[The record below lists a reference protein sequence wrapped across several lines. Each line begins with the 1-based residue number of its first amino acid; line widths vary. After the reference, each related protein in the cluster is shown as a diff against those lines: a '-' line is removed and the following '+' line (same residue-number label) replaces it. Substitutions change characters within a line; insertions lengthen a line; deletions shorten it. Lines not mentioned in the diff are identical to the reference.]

1 MIGSQTELDGQ
12 SEIEQ
17 GKRMTG
23 TPHIEAAKGDFAE
36 TVLMPGDPLRAQAL
50 AEKHLD
56 DVRQVN
62 RVRNMFGFT
71 GTFKGKPVSIMGSG
85 MGMPSISIYAHE
97 LFDYYGVKQIIRVGT
112 CGGLLD
118 DMQVGDLVMASAA
131 STDTAMNRQRFG
143 GWDFSA
149 SADFDLLRRVHD
161 KATQEGLKIR
171 TGNVFSSDWFYHPDA
186 DFIEKMQKMGILAL
200 DMESAAL
207 YALAQQHGRRA
218 LTILSVSD
226 VIPTGE
232 RASHETRQNAFAK
245 VIEVVLDAVLETDA
259 GS

>member
-1 MIGSQTELDGQ
+1 
-12 SEIEQ
+12 
-17 GKRMTG
+17 MTG
-23 TPHIEAAKGDFAE
+23 TPHIEAARGDFAE

-50 AEKHLD
+50 AKNYLQ

-62 RVRNMFGFT
+62 SVRNMLGFT
-71 GTFKGKPVSIMGSG
+71 GTFNGKAVSIMGSG

-112 CGGLLD
+112 CGGLLA
-118 DMQVGDLVMASAA
+118 DMQVGDLVLASAA
-131 STDTAMNRQRFG
+131 STDSAMNRQRFSN
-143 GWDFSA
+143 WDFA
-149 SADFDLLRRVHD
+149 AGADFDLLTRVHD
-161 KATQEGLKIR
+161 LAVKKGLNIR
-171 TGNVFSSDWFYHPDA
+171 TGNVFASDWFYHPDES
-186 DFIEKMQKMGILAL
+186 FIEQVQKMGILAL

-232 RASHETRQNAFAK
+232 RASHETRQNAFGT
-245 VIEVVLDAVLETDA
+245 VIEVVLEAVLEA
-259 GS
+259 ESNI

>member
-1 MIGSQTELDGQ
+1 
-12 SEIEQ
+12 
-17 GKRMTG
+17 MTG
-23 TPHIEAAKGDFAE
+23 TPHIEAARGDFAK

-50 AEKHLD
+50 AKNYLQ

-62 RVRNMFGFT
+62 SVRNMLGFT
-71 GTFKGKPVSIMGSG
+71 GTFNGKAVSIMGSG

-112 CGGLLD
+112 CGGLLA
-118 DMQVGDLVMASAA
+118 DMQVGDLVLASAA
-131 STDTAMNRQRFG
+131 STDSAMNRQRFSN
-143 GWDFSA
+143 WDFA
-149 SADFDLLRRVHD
+149 AGADFDLLTRVHD
-161 KATQEGLKIR
+161 LAVKKGLNIR
-171 TGNVFSSDWFYHPDA
+171 TGNVFASDWFYHPDEA
-186 DFIEKMQKMGILAL
+186 FIENVQKMGILAL

-232 RASHETRQNAFAK
+232 RASHETRQNAFGT
-245 VIEVVLDAVLETDA
+245 VIEVVLEAVLEA
-259 GS
+259 ESNI

>member
-1 MIGSQTELDGQ
+1 
-12 SEIEQ
+12 
-17 GKRMTG
+17 MTG
-23 TPHIEAAKGDFAE
+23 TPHIGASRGDFAE

-50 AEKHLD
+50 AKNHLD
-56 DVRQVN
+56 DARLVN
-62 RVRNMFGFT
+62 SVRNMLGYT
-71 GTFKGKPVSIMGSG
+71 GTFKGHPVSIMGSG

-112 CGGLLD
+112 CGGLLAG
-118 DMQVGDLVMASAA
+118 MQIGDLVLASAA
-131 STDTAMNRQRFG
+131 STDSAMNRQRFN

-149 SADFDLLRRVHD
+149 SADFELLRRVHERAV
-161 KATQEGLKIR
+161 KEGLKIR
-171 TGNVFSSDWFYHPDA
+171 TGNVFASDWFYHPDEA
-186 DFIEKMQKMGILAL
+186 FIEKVQKMGILAL

-232 RASHETRQNAFAK
+232 QASHETRQNAFGAI
-245 VIEVVLDAVLETDA
+245 IEVVLDAVFETEL
-259 GS
+259 

>member
-1 MIGSQTELDGQ
+1 
-12 SEIEQ
+12 
-17 GKRMTG
+17 MTG
-23 TPHIEAAKGDFAE
+23 TLHIEANKGDFAE

-50 AEKHLD
+50 STSHLD

-62 RVRNMFGFT
+62 SVRNMLGFT
-71 GTFKGKPVSIMGSG
+71 GTFRGKPVSIMGSG

-112 CGGLLD
+112 CGGLLP
-118 DMQVGDLVMASAA
+118 DMQVGDLVLANAA
-131 STDTAMNRQRFG
+131 STDSAMNRQQFN
-143 GWDFSA
+143 GWEIST
-149 SADFDLLRRVHD
+149 SADSGLLRRVHEE
-161 KATQEGLKIR
+161 AVQEGLKIR
-171 TGNVFSSDWFYHPDA
+171 TGSVFSTDWFYHPDEE
-186 DFIEKMQKMGILAL
+186 FIARVQEMGMLAL

-232 RASHETRQNAFAK
+232 RASHETRQNAFGT
-245 VIEVVLDAVLETDA
+245 VIEVVLQAVLEME
-259 GS
+259 SNV